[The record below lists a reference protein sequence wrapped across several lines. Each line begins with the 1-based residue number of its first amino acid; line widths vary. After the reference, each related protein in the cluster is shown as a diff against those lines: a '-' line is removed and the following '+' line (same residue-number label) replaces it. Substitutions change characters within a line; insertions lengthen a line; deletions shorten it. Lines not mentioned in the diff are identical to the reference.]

1 MPTDRRLLALV
12 IVTVA
17 AVAVVSAL
25 PPVAQD
31 PNYHRFADQRP
42 FLGLPHGMNVLSNL
56 AFVLAGVLGLAALR
70 RADATARHT
79 WPYYGVF
86 AGAILIGIGS
96 GYYHWAPDHDRLVWD
111 RLPMTLVF
119 MSLLA
124 GVIGTRIDPRA
135 GRITLVP
142 LLILGAA
149 SVGYWD
155 YTERQGYGDLRLY
168 GFVQF
173 YGIFA
178 IVYIGRYF
186 PSRAPQA
193 PGLRP
198 VFVYYVI
205 ALLLGET
212 FDDDIYALG
221 QIVSGHT
228 LKHLLA
234 AMAIYSIVGV
244 SQEPSS
250 RSE

>member
-1 MPTDRRLLALV
+1 MVTSIAVVV
-12 IVTVA
+12 IV
-17 AVAVVSAL
+17 AL
-25 PPVAQD
+25 PPIAQD

-42 FLGLPHGMNVLSNL
+42 IVGLPNGMNVLSNL
-56 AFVLAGVLGLAALR
+56 AFVLAGVLGLKAVLR
-70 RADATARHT
+70 VHATTRCA

-96 GYYHWAPDHDRLVWD
+96 GYYHWAPDNERLVWD

-124 GVIGTRIDPRA
+124 AVTGERISPRA
-135 GRITLVP
+135 GSVAFLP

-149 SVGYWD
+149 SVLYWD
-155 YTERQGYGDLRLY
+155 YTERQGHGDLRFY
-168 GFVQF
+168 AFVQF

-178 IVYIGRYF
+178 IVYVGYLF

-205 ALLLGET
+205 ALLLGEAL
-212 FDDDIYALG
+212 DDEIYALS

-234 AMAIYSIVGV
+234 ALAIYSVVGMLHA
-244 SQEPSS
+244 EGAT
-250 RSE
+250 RALHTE